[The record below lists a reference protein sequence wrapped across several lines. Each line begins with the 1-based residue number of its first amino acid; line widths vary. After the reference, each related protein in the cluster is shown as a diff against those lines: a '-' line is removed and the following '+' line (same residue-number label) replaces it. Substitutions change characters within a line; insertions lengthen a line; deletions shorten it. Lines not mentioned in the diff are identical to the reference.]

1 MQSLKSQKWTKNF
14 SNREQ
19 VDALKSYS
27 EKSGAFEYW
36 HAYIVRIVMMRFIR
50 LSSGPAPKTFI

>member
-19 VDALKSYS
+19 VDVLKSNS
-27 EKSGAFEYW
+27 EKSGGFEYW
-36 HAYIVRIVMMRFIR
+36 QAYMVRIVMVRFIR
-50 LSSGPAPKTFI
+50 LSSGPAPKIFI